1 MEEKNADIIIILSI
15 VVAFG
20 LAVSL
25 TTDSLGIFVIGIPAS
40 VILYR
45 LWSRSQSHYESKT
58 VESLPGQQL
67 KARRRYTSSCALVLL
82 EMLTLNLGAAFAQ
95 DNASRIF
102 RCTAKDAVGVQ
113 NNGTLDKSDPGVKIS
128 RRHFD
133 QMVISVPKGRVTYPD
148 TGVWEERV
156 VERTSVADDYVLVPS
171 LYFRR
176 YHTAAN
182 ATTDFIRLRT
192 ATGEPHVTFTA
203 FRMSYLVTGTCDIV
217 P

>member
-1 MEEKNADIIIILSI
+1 M
-15 VVAFG
+15 
-20 LAVSL
+20 
-25 TTDSLGIFVIGIPAS
+25 
-40 VILYR
+40 ILYR
-45 LWSRSQSHYESKT
+45 LWSRRESHESKT
-58 VESLPGQQL
+58 VGSLRAQHVR
-67 KARRRYTSSCALVLL
+67 ARHRYTSSCALVLL
-82 EMLTLNLGAAFAQ
+82 EMLMLNLEAALAQ

-102 RCTAKDAVGVQ
+102 RCTVKDAVAVQ
-113 NNGTLDKSDPGVKIS
+113 NNGTLDKSDPGAKIS

-148 TGVWEERV
+148 SGVWEERV

-171 LYFRR
+171 LHFRR